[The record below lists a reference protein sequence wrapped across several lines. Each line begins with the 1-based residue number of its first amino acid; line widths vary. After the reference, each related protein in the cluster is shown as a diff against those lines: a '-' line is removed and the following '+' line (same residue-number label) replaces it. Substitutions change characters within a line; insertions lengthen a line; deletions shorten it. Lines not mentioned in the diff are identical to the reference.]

1 MDEDS
6 QDDNVVDLRED
17 ELLQLSVECTDDAED
32 SQVTRG
38 DRSDEDAG
46 DFVDLDLPTQC
57 TELQAVAER
66 IPRCSDTLPIS
77 YEPRSR
83 NNAMRQ

>member
-17 ELLQLSVECTDDAED
+17 ELQLSVECTDDAED

-46 DFVDLDLPTQC
+46 DFVDLDLPTQMHGA
-57 TELQAVAER
+57 AVAER

>member
-57 TELQAVAER
+57 TEL
-66 IPRCSDTLPIS
+66 P
-77 YEPRSR
+77 
-83 NNAMRQ
+83 